1 MSHNKKSTK
10 KCSSLYIQ
18 SHVVDDSILKV
29 LAFEIEED
37 HQN

>member
-1 MSHNKKSTK
+1 MSHNKESRK

-18 SHVVDDSILKV
+18 NHVVGDNILKV